1 MKIASTKYSDAAF
14 SIAMLILRLGLGLI
28 MMVTHG
34 YDKLQHFSKYSAG
47 FSDHF
52 HLGSRVSLSL
62 DIFAEFFCSCL
73 IILGLFTRLA
83 CIPLIV
89 AMSVALFNAHHGDA
103 FGNGERSALFLTGY
117 IALLFVG
124 PGQVSI
130 DKLIGK

>member
-14 SIAMLILRLGLGLI
+14 SFATLILRLGLGII
-28 MMVTHG
+28 MLAAHG
-34 YDKLQHFSKYSAG
+34 YDKIQNFSKYSTA
-47 FSDHF
+47 FADPF
-52 HLGSRVSLSL
+52 HLGSKVSLSM

-83 CIPLIV
+83 CIPLII

-103 FGNGERSALFLTGY
+103 FGNGERAALFLTGY
-117 IALLFVG
+117 ISLLFIG
-124 PGQVSI
+124 PGKVSV